1 MMSQKTRPPRTLR
14 PLRTPHPVEEVL
26 PLPVP
31 KLALYGFQHA
41 LIEIDNIANHRFDD
55 FVADLNPIRSA
66 RTQRLALS

>member
-1 MMSQKTRPPRTLR
+1 MSPKARHPRTKRAIR
-14 PLRTPHPVEEVL
+14 PVDEV
-26 PLPVP
+26 LPVP